1 MTDEE
6 AIRQLVARYADAV
19 TRRDADAWSATW
31 TNDGVWDLGNKHAEG
46 RDEIV
51 DLWRASMA
59 VFETVIQLVH
69 QGTID
74 VERDDAVGRWYL
86 HEESMRAG
94 IRVRYFGA
102 YDDEYRRTAD
112 GWRFTRRATRF
123 CWRTDAVPATTEARR
138 RRTGRGT

>member
-19 TRRDADAWSATW
+19 TRRDEDAWSATW

-51 DLWRASMA
+51 ELWRASMA
-59 VFETVIQLVH
+59 AFETVIQLVH

-86 HEESMRAG
+86 HEESTRAG
-94 IRVRYFGA
+94 ARMRYFGA
-102 YDDEYRRTAD
+102 YADEYRRTAD
-112 GWRFTRRATRF
+112 GWRF
-123 CWRTDAVPATTEARR
+123 ARR
-138 RRTGRGT
+138 RYTLLLED